1 MTGADVV
8 AAHALGADF
17 VLVGRAWLYGLMA
30 GGRAGVD
37 KMIQIMTSEFQ
48 RTMSLLGTASVNEL
62 SPRHVTQLTHLTP
75 RDASLP
81 SPETLGNVS

>member
-1 MTGADVV
+1 MTNGADVV

-37 KMIQIMTSEFQ
+37 KMIQIVESEIL
-48 RTMSLLGTASVNEL
+48 RTMGLLGASSVAEL
-62 SPRHVTQLTHLTP
+62 KPEHVTQLVRLLPRENTTRTHI
-75 RDASLP
+75 
-81 SPETLGNVS
+81 

>member
-1 MTGADVV
+1 MMDTGVMNGADVV

-37 KMIQIMTSEFQ
+37 RMIEILDSDIR
-48 RTMSLLGTASVNEL
+48 RTMGLLGTSTVDEL
-62 SPRHVTQLTHLTP
+62 GPQHVTQMTRLMP
-75 RDASLP
+75 REITARTSR
-81 SPETLGNVS
+81 